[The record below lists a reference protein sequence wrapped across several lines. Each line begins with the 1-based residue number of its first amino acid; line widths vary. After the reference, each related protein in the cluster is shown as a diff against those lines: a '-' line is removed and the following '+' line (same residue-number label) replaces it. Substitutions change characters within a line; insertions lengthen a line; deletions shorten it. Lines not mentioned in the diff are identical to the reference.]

1 MVVMLMNL
9 LPLLEENKY
18 GIVSKVE
25 MGNSRTRLP
34 NPEAFNNINLLNPSE
49 NLTQNMDYQGK

>member
-1 MVVMLMNL
+1 MNL
-9 LPLLEENKY
+9 LPLLEENKN

-34 NPEAFNNINLLNPSE
+34 NPEAFNNINLLNSSE